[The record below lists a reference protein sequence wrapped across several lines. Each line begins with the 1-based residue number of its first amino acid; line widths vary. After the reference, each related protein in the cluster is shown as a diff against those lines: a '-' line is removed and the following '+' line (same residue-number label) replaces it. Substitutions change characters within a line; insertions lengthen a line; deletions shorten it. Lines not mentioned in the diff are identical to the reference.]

1 MEGKN
6 PHVLLAPTIDDP
18 SPRAFNAKVY
28 LSSRLY
34 VMLPINEARDWSSY
48 VLSVPPYG
56 LTAAAPQIVV
66 MKVVCGYALGIY
78 PESRLSQ
85 LAVFAAYSGRDLM

>member
-34 VMLPINEARDWSSY
+34 VMLPINEARDWSS
-48 VLSVPPYG
+48 
-56 LTAAAPQIVV
+56 
-66 MKVVCGYALGIY
+66 
-78 PESRLSQ
+78 
-85 LAVFAAYSGRDLM
+85 

>member
-1 MEGKN
+1 MRNLSFFKSHVNDMEGKN

-34 VMLPINEARDWSSY
+34 V
-48 VLSVPPYG
+48 
-56 LTAAAPQIVV
+56 
-66 MKVVCGYALGIY
+66 KVICGYALGIY

-85 LAVFAAYSGRDLM
+85 LAVFAAHSGRDLM